1 MPRQQLTAMQG
12 KVPPALALHVRDGTG
27 HGQAARNPRTRQAG
41 SSLCSSRVVPGKA
54 APGDPL
60 VRTGP
65 HPNSGQIAG
74 REYVDQ
80 LRAAVRE
87 AVGVKRNENAIAALR
102 KQLLGGQ

>member
-12 KVPPALALHVRDGTG
+12 KVPATLSLMFAMAQGTAKRLEVPG
-27 HGQAARNPRTRQAG
+27 KGGWLVVVLN
-41 SSLCSSRVVPGKA
+41 RVTPGKA

-60 VRTGP
+60 VAQAR
-65 HPNSGQIAG
+65 SELGQIAG

-87 AVGVKRNENAIAALR
+87 AVGVKRNETAIAALR
-102 KQLLGGQ
+102 TQLLGGQ